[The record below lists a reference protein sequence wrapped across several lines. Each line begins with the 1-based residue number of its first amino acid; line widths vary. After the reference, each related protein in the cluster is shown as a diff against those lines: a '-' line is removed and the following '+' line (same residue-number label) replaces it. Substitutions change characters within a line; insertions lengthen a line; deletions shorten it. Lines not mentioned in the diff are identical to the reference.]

1 MSVEQEKK
9 LRAKVDKVID
19 AYEQERAALRKLSE
33 KIDEIQK

>member
-9 LRAKVDKVID
+9 LRAKVDQVID
-19 AYEQERAALRKLSE
+19 AYDQERAALRKLSE